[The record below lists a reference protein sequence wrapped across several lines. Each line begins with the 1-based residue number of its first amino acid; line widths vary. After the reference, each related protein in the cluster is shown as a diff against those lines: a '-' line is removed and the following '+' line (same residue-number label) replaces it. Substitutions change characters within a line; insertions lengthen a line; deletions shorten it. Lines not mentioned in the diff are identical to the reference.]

1 MKTEEFQNKLNS
13 IQEKIGKDAS
23 SLILDDLAV
32 LITDNQNMN
41 KDIETKDSQIEN
53 LKKTNETLQ
62 TVNGNLLQQI
72 GVEDDPDTKQKEED
86 KKSQPFD
93 FRSCFDEKR
102 KFQKII

>member
-1 MKTEEFQNKLNS
+1 MKAEEFQNKLNS

-41 KDIETKDSQIEN
+41 KDLDTKNSQIDN

-72 GVEDDPDTKQKEED
+72 GVADDPDTKSKEDD
-86 KKSQPFD
+86 KKPEPFD

-102 KFQKII
+102 KF

>member
-1 MKTEEFQNKLNS
+1 MKADEFQNKLNS
-13 IQEKIGKDAS
+13 IQEKIGQDAS
-23 SLILDDLAV
+23 ALILDDIAT

-41 KDIETKDSQIEN
+41 KEIDTKDNEISN

-72 GVEDDPDTKQKEED
+72 GVENDPKLNKKEDEKPKQD
-86 KKSQPFD
+86 FD

-102 KFQKII
+102 KF

>member
-1 MKTEEFQNKLNS
+1 MKSEEFQNKLNS

-41 KDIETKDSQIEN
+41 KDIETKNSQIDN

-86 KKSQPFD
+86 KPREPFD

-102 KFQKII
+102 KF